1 MPVTKTTREKLED
14 TITGMKAERQPFEG
28 DWEEIGRLCLPNR
41 VDVRSSRNTGNTSR
55 SRRANTATHDTAG
68 SIARRRLVNGM
79 ATGLTSASRPW
90 FKLTTY
96 DPELAEFQPVKEW
109 LDYVEKAIYRFFAK
123 TNYYDMTKMQY
134 GDLGTMGVGC
144 VLGVEHPKY
153 LGVYHHLPVGSY
165 YIALDDG
172 LRVGRL
178 VRYTRPTVEQVAQQV
193 GGDFT
198 KTSRQVKDAY
208 DKGDYNV
215 VVPCVHV
222 IEHNKD
228 ANGERRSPSV
238 AKDWRSIRWEIG
250 QDNKNILL
258 SEKGF
263 DNQPFSAP
271 RWETVG
277 DQVYCETSPGFEALA
292 DLRELQLT
300 ARRKGRAMDNLV
312 KPALAAPSGLARTQ
326 LNLDPGTVNYID
338 AQSGE
343 VVRPILQTDPRTLEF
358 IRGEQ
363 NFLTQRMNEL
373 FYADLFMAITQ
384 MEGIQPRNEQE
395 LMYRNEEKLTQ
406 LGPVVDRVN
415 IEKLEADVDRAY
427 TILKNLGLLPPI
439 PQELQGQPLQIEFV
453 SILALAQKAS
463 DNTQIERIA
472 RFVGFLAGQFPEA
485 AIKFDAEEAIDTYA
499 AGLGTPPKII
509 RSDEIVAQMKQQ
521 MQAQQQA
528 DRVAQQAPAMKEG
541 AEAAQLLS
549 QTQVDRDGTT
559 ALQRDLGQ

>member
-1 MPVTKTTREKLED
+1 MAVAKSTREKLED
-14 TITGMKAERQPFEG
+14 TITGMQAERRPFEG

-41 VDVRSSRNTGNTSR
+41 VDVRSSRSTANTSR

-96 DPELAEFQPVKEW
+96 DPDLAEFQPVKEW
-109 LDYVEKAIYRFFAK
+109 LDAVQKAIYRFFAK

-144 VLGVEHPKY
+144 VLGIEHPKY
-153 LGVYHHLPVGSY
+153 LGVFHHLPVGSY

-178 VRYTRPTVEQVAQQV
+178 VRYTRPTVEQVVQQV
-193 GGDFT
+193 RGDFT
-198 KTSRQVKDAY
+198 KTSAAVKRAY
-208 DKGDYNV
+208 DEGNYNV
-215 VVPCVHV
+215 IVPCVHV
-222 IEHNKD
+222 IENNKD
-228 ANGERRSPSV
+228 ANGKRRSPGV
-238 AKDWRSIRWEIG
+238 AKDWRSVKWEIG
-250 QDNKNILL
+250 QDNKGILL

-263 DNQPFSAP
+263 DSQPFSAP

-312 KPALAAPSGLARTQ
+312 KPALSAPAGLARTQ
-326 LNLDPGTVNYID
+326 LSLDPGTINFID
-338 AQSGE
+338 AQSGD
-343 VVRPILQTDPRTLEF
+343 VVKPVLQTDPRTLEF

-363 NFLTQRMNEL
+363 IFLTQRMNEL
-373 FYADLFMAITQ
+373 FYADLFLAITQ

-427 TILKNLGLLPPI
+427 TILKNLGMLPPI
-439 PQELQGQPLQIEFV
+439 PPDLQGQPLQIEFV

-472 RFVGFLAGQFPEA
+472 RFIGFLAGIFPEA
-485 AIKFDAEEAIDTYA
+485 KIKFDAEEAIDTYA
-499 AGLGTPPKII
+499 TGLGTPPKII
-509 RSDEIVAQMKQQ
+509 RSDEIVAKLKQE
-521 MQAQQQA
+521 MQAQANA
-528 DRVAQQAPAMKEG
+528 DMMAQRAPAMRDG
-541 AEAAQLLS
+541 AEAAKLMS
-549 QTQVDRDGTT
+549 ETEVDREGTT
-559 ALQRDLGQ
+559 AMQRVLGQ